1 MEKILFLCT
10 GNSCRSQI
18 AEGFAKEILADIAN
32 IRSAGTQA
40 DGLNLEAISIML
52 EIKVNPNAI
61 KTLKEIGID
70 ISDYKPKTINVNRL
84 NEFDLIITLCE
95 DAKDKCPILNE
106 GIKHIHWNLKDPAK
120 FKGVDLEIMSQFG
133 KLRDLILS
141 KIKELK
147 INLEKGNL

>member
-18 AEGFAKEILADIAN
+18 SEGIAHIIFDSN
-32 IRSAGTQA
+32 YHIESAGI
-40 DGLNLEAISIML
+40 E
-52 EIKVNPNAI
+52 KHRVNPNAI

-70 ISDYKPKTINVNRL
+70 ISDYKSKTISMNRL

-133 KLRDLILS
+133 KIRDLILS